1 VARTYS
7 SRFILMKSAA
17 VSESAR
23 WTVPAGRRA
32 VVKQMSAINN
42 SPGAAYVML
51 AVEGYYVQRFN
62 FQAIGESQSREMR
75 LTLYAGEELIC
86 LCQQPDMRVSVD
98 GHLFEDTAA
107 RLVDDAAARPG
118 APTMPVAPP
127 DVVGP

>member
-1 VARTYS
+1 VPRTYS
-7 SRFILMKSAA
+7 VRFFLVKTVAA
-17 VSESAR
+17 NETHT
-23 WTVPAGRRA
+23 WTVPSGKRA
-32 VVKQMSAINN
+32 VIKQISAINN
-42 SPGAAYVML
+42 SPGAAVLYV